1 MKIIC
6 LILLFFVTPIFNSMQ
21 KNSFPRTAISNN
33 LIKAEILLPDQAD
46 GYYQGTRFDWSGVIE
61 SLKYSGHEY
70 FGKWFDKYDPKI
82 HDAIMG
88 PVDDFLPVDYESAKP
103 GEKFLKIGIG
113 VINKPDSEPWTFAR
127 TYPVSDYGTWKVK
140 AKADQVQFIHNLKD
154 KKYVYEYEKNVRI
167 LKDKPVMVLTHSFKN
182 KGKSTIE
189 TLVYNHNFFVIDNK
203 MVGPGYSAEFPFK
216 ISGVFRDGP
225 ALVNITDNRFTLLR
239 NIAKGETIFSTG
251 LQGSGPIDKLY
262 EIKVENKETGAGVRI
277 TCDKPLEK
285 LVFWANPFTFCPE
298 PYIRLKAE
306 PGETFE
312 WTITYEFY
320 SLSKD

>member
-6 LILLFFVTPIFNSMQ
+6 LILLIFVPSIFNSMQ
-21 KNSFPRTAISNN
+21 TNNFPRTTISND
-33 LIKAEILLPDQAD
+33 LLKAEILLPDVSQ

-61 SLKYSGHEY
+61 SLQFSGHEY

-88 PVDDFLPVDYESAKP
+88 PVDDFLPVDYETAKP
-103 GEKFLKIGIG
+103 GENFLKIGIG
-113 VINKPDSEPWTFAR
+113 VINKPDNEPWTFSR
-127 TYPVSDYGTWKVK
+127 TYPVIDYGKWTTKIK
-140 AKADQVQFIHNLKD
+140 PDQVQFIHNLKD
-154 KKYVYEYEKNVRI
+154 KKYAYEYEKNVRL
-167 LKDKPVMVLTHSFKN
+167 LKYKPVMVLTHSFKN

-203 MVGPGYSAEFPFK
+203 KVGPGYSAEFPFK

-225 ALVNITDNRFTLLR
+225 SLVNITDKSFTLLR
-239 NIAKGETIFSTG
+239 NIEKGETIFSLG
-251 LQGSGPIDKLY
+251 LQGSGQKDKLY
-262 EIKVENKETGAGVRI
+262 EIRIENKETGAGVKI

-285 LVFWANPFTFCPE
+285 MVFWANPFTFCPE

-320 SLSKD
+320 NISK

>member
-1 MKIIC
+1 MKSIYLIVIIITGSI
-6 LILLFFVTPIFNSMQ
+6 LISMQ
-21 KNSFPRTAISNN
+21 QINVPRTTITNGI
-33 LIKAEILLPDQAD
+33 LKAEILLPDESK

-61 SLKYSGHEY
+61 SLKFSGHEY

-88 PVDDFLPVDYESAKP
+88 PVDDFLPVDYEAAKP
-103 GEKFLKIGIG
+103 GENFLKIGIG
-113 VINKPDSEPWTFAR
+113 LINKPDNKPWTFAR
-127 TYPVSDYGTWKVK
+127 TYPVTDYGTWKVK
-140 AKADQVQFIHNLKD
+140 AKTDQVQFIHILKD
-154 KKYVYEYEKNVRI
+154 KNYSYQYEKNVK
-167 LKDKPVMVLTHSFKN
+167 LLQDKPVMVLTHSFKN
-182 KGKSTIE
+182 RGKRPVE

-216 ISGVFRDGP
+216 ITGVFRDGP
-225 ALVNITDNRFTLLR
+225 ALVDIKDNRFTLVR
-239 NIAKGETIFSTG
+239 NIAKGETIFSGG
-251 LQGSGPIDKLY
+251 LQGTGEKDKLY
-262 EIKVENKETGAGVRI
+262 EIKIVNSETGAGVKI

-285 LVFWANPFTFCPE
+285 MVFWANPFTFCPE

-320 SLSKD
+320 KISK

>member
-1 MKIIC
+1 MKSIY
-6 LILLFFVTPIFNSMQ
+6 LILIIFVGPILISMQ
-21 KNSFPRTAISNN
+21 QKNVPRTTISNGI
-33 LIKAEILLPDQAD
+33 LTAEMLLPDETL

-61 SLKYSGHEY
+61 SLKFSGHEY

-82 HDAIMG
+82 HDAIVG
-88 PVDDFLPVDYESAKP
+88 PVDDFLPVDCENAKP
-103 GEKFLKIGIG
+103 GENFLKIGIG
-113 VINKPDSEPWTFAR
+113 VINKPDNEPWTFTR
-127 TYPVSDYGTWKVK
+127 TYPVTDYGKWKVK
-140 AKADQVQFIHNLKD
+140 AKTDQVQFIHILKD
-154 KKYVYEYEKNVRI
+154 KKYMYEYEKNVRL

-189 TLVYNHNFFVIDNK
+189 TLVYNHNFFVINNK

-225 ALVNITDNRFTLLR
+225 ALVDIKDNRFTLLR
-239 NIAKGETIFSTG
+239 NIAKGETIFSGG
-251 LQGSGPIDKLY
+251 LQGTGAKDKLY
-262 EIKVENKETGAGVRI
+262 EIKVVNSETGAGVKI

-285 LVFWANPFTFCPE
+285 MVFWANPFTFCPE
-298 PYIRLKAE
+298 PYIRLKAK

-320 SLSKD
+320 NLTKN